1 MPGWSSAIMT
11 TVPSCGWPA
20 GSRRSSRQW
29 PGGSGGRTGR
39 MTAMASLMT
48 IIGIWDLRADDIRLR
63 PNEPGIRLEL
73 GRDVNITAGYVPSKA
88 ADEAAAMRKLAE
100 VATEAADELERRT
113 AAREDGR
120 GDD

>member
-1 MPGWSSAIMT
+1 
-11 TVPSCGWPA
+11 
-20 GSRRSSRQW
+20 
-29 PGGSGGRTGR
+29 

-48 IIGIWDLRADDIRLR
+48 IIAIWDLRADDIRLR

-73 GRDVNITAGYVPSKA
+73 GSDVIITAGHVPSKA

-100 VATEAADELERRT
+100 VATEAAEELERRT
-113 AAREDGR
+113 AAREDGS